1 MLLQFIKERRLFT
14 TSMWLKDR
22 TKILFA
28 FGIVFALMYSTI
40 LGGSGVIERAR
51 LESKLQVLSDDVIRL
66 EAENTRLE
74 KKKFN
79 PSQDVIMNPEY
90 SYVIKFKEFIEFNGV
105 DGPLATH
112 IPLSRMENKQA
123 RNFISNMNL
132 VKSLYLIAGGIF
144 AAGFIYRRKMQ
155 RARA

>member
-1 MLLQFIKERRLFT
+1 M
-14 TSMWLKDR
+14 
-22 TKILFA
+22 
-28 FGIVFALMYSTI
+28 
-40 LGGSGVIERAR
+40 IERAR
-51 LESKLQVLSDDVIRL
+51 LESKLQALSDDVIRL

-74 KKKFN
+74 KKQFN

-144 AAGFIYRRKMQ
+144 AAAFIYRRKMQ